1 MQHPQ
6 HKPAPVRGAEGWE
19 APNKSRQHYD
29 YQRRCLAAYRQA
41 TANGTQEHHVNLDE
55 IATLPFEDFL
65 PYHESPS
72 YRGQPNIPGFYF
84 FATNGEHI
92 AYQRRIRER
101 RALVM
106 LDFDPSVT
114 SVVAQPFALLYPDDV
129 SSEPGVRRGKHRCHV
144 PCFLARTT
152 SDRDRLID
160 VWGGSRNPDVRPG
173 FERALEFSSMAC
185 EYAGWSHEVLQQ
197 DPVEYA
203 NVEWL
208 SGFRRP
214 LRSLALLEL
223 ADQILEAVEGVSG
236 AIAVGDLIAYGCPGQ
251 PGALT
256 RPVVYHLL
264 WRHELSANLSEVLSD
279 RTLVRRP
286 CSSTHGRSA
295 SAAGSAC
302 DTSIQRRR
310 YA

>member
-1 MQHPQ
+1 MQHPE
-6 HKPAPVRGAEGWE
+6 HKPAPVRGAEGWGTT
-19 APNKSRQHYD
+19 NKSRQHYD

-41 TANGTQEHHVNLDE
+41 TANGTQEHRVNLDE
-55 IATLPFEDFL
+55 IATLPFEEFL

-72 YRGQPNIPGFYF
+72 YRGQPNIPGLYF
-84 FATNGEHI
+84 FATNGEHV

-114 SVVAQPFALLYPDDV
+114 SVVAQPFALLYPDDA
-129 SSEPGVRRGKHRCHV
+129 SPSDRGAKRGTHRYHV
-144 PCFLARTT
+144 PCFLART

-160 VWGGSRNPDVRPG
+160 VWGGSRKPDARSE
-173 FERALEFSSMAC
+173 FERALEVSSMAC

-214 LRSLALLEL
+214 LRSLVLLEL
-223 ADQILEAVEGVSG
+223 ADQILEAVEGVSSAV
-236 AIAVGDLIAYGCPGQ
+236 AIGDLIAYGCPGQ
-251 PGALT
+251 LGALA

-264 WRHELSANLSEVLSD
+264 WRHELCCDLSEVLSD
-279 RTLVRRP
+279 QTLVRMLS
-286 CSSTHGRSA
+286 SSTHGHSA
-295 SAAGSAC
+295 SVTGSAC
-302 DTSIQRRR
+302 DVSMERRR
-310 YA
+310 HA